1 MSTSHPAKA
10 RSHSKKHS
18 TLAPYLDAVEEG
30 LSACNTQKHIAA
42 LLGLSPGTVSDLV
55 RKEGFPKQS
64 SLVVKVQWILN
75 FYRSRK
81 VAINQGDDLPEN
93 AYDPG
98 QERARKDRIQADQA
112 ELNLLLTKGELV
124 KRKEVVALI
133 QTLAS
138 EMATRCDALIP
149 LIQRNHPDIGF
160 EALDTLDEEIRKF
173 RNSFAD
179 MKLR

>member
-1 MSTSHPAKA
+1 MS
-10 RSHSKKHS
+10 
-18 TLAPYLDAVEEG
+18 G
-30 LSACNTQKHIAA
+30 CNAQKHLAA
-42 LLGLSPGTVSDLV
+42 LLGLSPGTVSDLA
-55 RKEGFPKQS
+55 KKDGYPKQS
-64 SLVVKVQWILN
+64 SMVVKVQWILN

-112 ELNLLLTKGELV
+112 ELTLLLTKQELV
-124 KRKEVVALI
+124 KRSDVVALF
-133 QTLAS
+133 QKVAS

-179 MKLR
+179 VKLR